1 MDWKSKPATT
11 ERIMEMAERG
21 LITVTTPEE
30 AVAAMAQGIADT
42 IDAEIADGI
51 SKELDQWV
59 GQAATSKS

>member
-1 MDWKSKPATT
+1 
-11 ERIMEMAERG
+11 MEMAERG